1 MAVTSD
7 QLYRRVGAEGVHQPI
22 AAGLTNAVTV
32 YRNTIALLDG
42 TTRYLKNAD
51 TPASTDVIIGMIGG
65 VAGGTIADTG
75 QGITGGATS
84 GAVIVDCE
92 TGSFL
97 LASGTG
103 ADALTEAD
111 AGNNV
116 YVVDSITVGRT
127 NGGSTRPV
135 AGVMLP
141 NDVTTPTGYVAVKL
155 AGVAGQGA

>member
-1 MAVTSD
+1 MSVTSD
-7 QLYRRVGAEGVHQPI
+7 QLYRRVGAEGVHQPVC
-22 AAGLTNAVTV
+22 APLTANVTV

-51 TPASTDVIIGMIGG
+51 TPAATDKVIGMIDA
-65 VAGGTIADTG
+65 VAGGTASNADV
-75 QGITGGATS
+75 GITGGSTN
-84 GAVIVDCE
+84 GAVLVDCA
-92 TGSFL
+92 TGTFL

-111 AGNNV
+111 AGNDV

-135 AGVMLP
+135 AGQMLP
-141 NDVTTPTGYVAVKL
+141 NDVTTPAGYVAVKL
-155 AGVAGQGA
+155 TGVAGNGP

>member
-22 AAGLTNAVTV
+22 AAGLKATVTV
-32 YRNTIALLDG
+32 YRNTIALLAASG
-42 TTRYLKNAD
+42 RYLKNAD
-51 TPASTDVIIGMIGG
+51 TPAATDIVIGMIGG

-75 QGITGGATS
+75 QGITGGATD
-84 GAVIVDCE
+84 GAVIVDCD

-103 ADALTEAD
+103 ADALTEAN
-111 AGNNV
+111 AGSNV
-116 YVVDSITVGRT
+116 YVVDSITVGAT
-127 NGGSTRPV
+127 DGSGTRPV

-141 NDVTTPTGYVAVKL
+141 NDITTPTGYVAVKL

>member
-1 MAVTSD
+1 MTVTSD

-22 AAGLTNAVTV
+22 AAPLTASVTV

-51 TPASTDVIIGMIGG
+51 SPAATDKVIGMVGSA
-65 VAGGTIADTG
+65 AGGTAPNYN
-75 QGITGGATS
+75 QGITGGSTN
-84 GAVIVDCE
+84 GAVVVDCE
-92 TGSFL
+92 TGTFL

-111 AGNNV
+111 AGNDV
-116 YVVDSITVGRT
+116 YVVDSITVGKT

-135 AGVMLP
+135 AGEMLP
-141 NDVTTPTGYVAVKL
+141 IDVTTPTGYVAVKL
-155 AGVAGQGA
+155 TGAAGNGP